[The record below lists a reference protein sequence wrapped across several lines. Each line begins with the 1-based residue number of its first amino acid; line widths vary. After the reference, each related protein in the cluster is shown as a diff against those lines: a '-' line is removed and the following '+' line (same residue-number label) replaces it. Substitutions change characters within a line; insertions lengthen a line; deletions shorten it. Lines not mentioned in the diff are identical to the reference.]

1 MKRRIIKPVLAGI
14 LLGAALFFIPFFV
27 LRVTVFLLIT
37 GIMFSLFAGRR
48 RFGRRFAEGRTA
60 FADHIRNMSEEEYNR
75 FKADLSSGCRGRSSS
90 SSSTEKQYNMQWKY
104 RILTVFIA
112 AVITFSSLLIF
123 LGPQQ
128 FKKNIHPY
136 PGRHNC
142 AQHDAGENK
151 QS

>member
-48 RFGRRFAEGRTA
+48 RFAERRTA

-90 SSSTEKQYNMQWKY
+90 SSSTEK
-104 RILTVFIA
+104 
-112 AVITFSSLLIF
+112 
-123 LGPQQ
+123 
-128 FKKNIHPY
+128 
-136 PGRHNC
+136 
-142 AQHDAGENK
+142 
-151 QS
+151 